1 VPSALGEHYFYI
13 VMTRT
18 RKTVN
23 ERMFVHTSIRTSSMD
38 RSIDFYTRLMG
49 LKILSRREIPQNN
62 AEIAFLQDP
71 DAKGAKLE
79 LTFYRKQK
87 EFIQAEY
94 EDRLFDHLA
103 FEVGDMKKS
112 IAMMRSEK
120 VTITDEPFRL
130 GPSGPLIAF
139 IEDPDGT
146 LIELIE
152 RK

>member
-1 VPSALGEHYFYI
+1 
-13 VMTRT
+13 
-18 RKTVN
+18 
-23 ERMFVHTSIRTSSMD
+23 MFMHTSIRTSNME

-49 LKILSRREIPQNN
+49 LTLLSRREIPQNN
-62 AEIAFLQDP
+62 AEIAFLQDSEG
-71 DAKGAKLE
+71 KGAKLE

-87 EFIQAEY
+87 KFIQADY
-94 EDRLFDHLA
+94 EERVFDHIA
-103 FEVGDMKKS
+103 FEVKNMEQTITKLRK
-112 IAMMRSEK
+112 EK

-130 GPSGPLIAF
+130 GSAGPSIAF